1 MFSIISSTQEARQK
15 KKEKKEEQNKTGDR
29 EGNRHNWL
37 NFTAVRG
44 ACLALCPDFGHN
56 FLPFTMF
63 CYFPVPH
70 FVLFRCLVLCFV
82 ACNFTPNTIKWQFL
96 RLSQMTFMFPN
107 GYILYQIEIAQTNT
121 FGHLRTSR
129 LHNVLTILVFHF
141 GRGFESE
148 RRQWQSEFL
157 MAFW

>member
-15 KKEKKEEQNKTGDR
+15 KRKKKKSRIKLETGR
-29 EGNRHNWL
+29 KSTQLIKFYCRQRSL
-37 NFTAVRG
+37 
-44 ACLALCPDFGHN
+44 LCFVPDFGHN

-121 FGHLRTSR
+121 FVRLRTSR
-129 LHNVLTILVFHF
+129 SHNVLSILVFHF

-157 MAFW
+157 MAF